1 MQVAEPRYQ
10 QQTNLVDDRYT
21 SSTPLLQ
28 YVEGSAWTINYYSQ
42 LIGPENELSP
52 QQTSQSGAYQQYC
65 FIKDLEV
72 RVTSPLD
79 KVQDAVTKNFEVT
92 GAATVFAK
100 IIPNQG
106 DMFTAVF
113 GDGRLS
119 LLAVT
124 SAEKMTYHKDAVYSI
139 KYKVVDY
146 ATPDRLAD
154 LEKKIVKRTIFRK
167 QFLNYG
173 QNPLVLA
180 EDFDY
185 IISFEESYRELL
197 GVYLHDFFSRE
208 YQTLLVPDQDGVV
221 YDSFLTQAILHFL
234 AVEDHPYLPKI
245 KQPRVTGDYAL
256 ESPSF
261 WDCLLK
267 MDKDLLPV
275 AMQKASLMDTTYF
288 RNIPHLSGIYYTG
301 ISKIVYPIDERTDVD
316 SQRAKQI
323 PVSGSSFQAG
333 NRRFT
338 SLQRVLDEPLSGFSY
353 VAETGEL
360 PDIVPVTQDT
370 YYIFTEQFYRPSE
383 EGLSSN
389 FERLVM
395 DALCQRALDKAL
407 IKRLT
412 ERALQWGNLERFYYI
427 PILLAILK
435 VATRTN

>member
-1 MQVAEPRYQ
+1 MVEPRYQ
-10 QQTNLVDDRYT
+10 QQTNLVDERYN

-28 YVEGSAWTINYYSQ
+28 YVEGSPWTVNYYSQ
-42 LIGPENELSP
+42 LIGSENELSP

-65 FIKDLEV
+65 FIKELEI

-79 KVQDAVTKNFEVT
+79 KTQDSVTKNFEVS

-100 IIPNQG
+100 LIPNQG
-106 DMFTAVF
+106 DMFIADS
-113 GDGRLS
+113 GDGRTS
-119 LLAVT
+119 IFAVT
-124 SAEKMTYHKDAVYSI
+124 SAEKLTYHKDAVYSI
-139 KYKVVDY
+139 KYKLVDY
-146 ATPDRLAD
+146 ATPERLTD

-167 QFLNYG
+167 EFLHYG
-173 QNPLVLA
+173 QSPFVLA

-185 IISFEESYRELL
+185 LITFEDSYRELL

-221 YDSFLTQAILHFL
+221 YDSFLTKTILNFL
-234 AVEDHPYLPKI
+234 AVEDHPYLARI

-256 ESPSF
+256 ETPTF

-275 AMQKASLMDTTYF
+275 AMQQASLMDTSYF

-301 ISKIVYPIDERTDVD
+301 ISKIIYPTDERTDVD
-316 SQRAKQI
+316 SERAKLI
-323 PVSGSSFQAG
+323 PVTGSIYRAG
-333 NRRFT
+333 ERRFT
-338 SLQRVLDEPLSGFSY
+338 SLQRTLDGPLTGFSY
-353 VAETGEL
+353 VADEGVL
-360 PDIVPVTQDT
+360 PDIVPVTQDN
-370 YYIFTEQFYRPSE
+370 YYIFTQQFYRPSE
-383 EGLSSN
+383 LGLSSN

-395 DALCQRALDKAL
+395 DALSQRALDKAL
-407 IKRLT
+407 IARLT
-412 ERALQWGNLERFYYI
+412 TRALQWCNLERFYYI